1 MRTPAHRT
9 NPRARHPP
17 SYARARVRTDPL
29 RVSPFAP
36 LPGYAPKWKAV
47 ENAIKAKFPKT
58 ETSGEPTPT
67 SSGAFEVDINGTIVH
82 SKLNGDGHV
91 DSPEKME
98 KILAAIAAAE

>member
-1 MRTPAHRT
+1 MPVFLTRFPVTHAT
-9 NPRARHPP
+9 HPCHYP
-17 SYARARVRTDPL
+17 PCS
-29 RVSPFAP
+29 
-36 LPGYAPKWKAV
+36 PGYAPKWKAV

-58 ETSGEPTPT
+58 ETEGEPPPNT
-67 SSGAFEVDINGTIVH
+67 SGAFEVNINGTVVH